1 MCLET
6 NKEALPSTTAKN
18 YHSSS
23 TIISQGLSSRRI
35 GDASNTCSYPRKASA
50 QKYLGHSLPTNT
62 SPSGYFAVLAH
73 EECMKQ
79 QERRNRIRNYVRFV
93 VDEHKSI
100 KAMGITET
108 ISLFRL
114 SAATTKPDVVEAQ
127 QRAMSVVTKY
137 NPSTASIASA
147 STKYKPATTYHMRSR
162 VPMSMTIRAF

>member
-1 MCLET
+1 
-6 NKEALPSTTAKN
+6 
-18 YHSSS
+18 
-23 TIISQGLSSRRI
+23 
-35 GDASNTCSYPRKASA
+35 
-50 QKYLGHSLPTNT
+50 
-62 SPSGYFAVLAH
+62 
-73 EECMKQ
+73 MKQ

-114 SAATTKPDVVEAQ
+114 FAATTKPDVVEAQ

-147 STKYKPATTYHMRSR
+147 STKYKQPATTYHMRSR

>member
-1 MCLET
+1 
-6 NKEALPSTTAKN
+6 
-18 YHSSS
+18 
-23 TIISQGLSSRRI
+23 
-35 GDASNTCSYPRKASA
+35 
-50 QKYLGHSLPTNT
+50 
-62 SPSGYFAVLAH
+62 
-73 EECMKQ
+73 MKQ
-79 QERRNRIRNYVRFV
+79 QQRRNRIRNYVRFV
-93 VDEHKSI
+93 VDEHKSM

-127 QRAMSVVTKY
+127 QRAMSVTKY